1 MGESDIPGRPSAC
14 GFPRVIASI
23 RRMSPTLTILVVE
36 DDENDFHFINSALR
50 KSPVRLRVH
59 WAKDGAEAREYLA
72 GEGEFTDRRFFPLPD
87 VVVLDLK
94 MPRFNG
100 FDLIR
105 WVRGQSEHACLPL
118 LVLSSSDYVA
128 DIENAYALGATT
140 YFVKP
145 MEIEE
150 FTALFRAIAEYWSRG
165 VSAVRHLRCSK
176 APTAI

>member
-1 MGESDIPGRPSAC
+1 MSA
-14 GFPRVIASI
+14 
-23 RRMSPTLTILVVE
+23 TLTLLVVE

-50 KSPVRLRVH
+50 KSPVRVRVH
-59 WAKDGAEAREYLA
+59 WARDGAEARDYLA

-87 VVVLDLK
+87 IVVLDLK

-105 WVRGQSEHACLPL
+105 WVRQHPEHAMLPL
-118 LVLSSSDYVA
+118 LVLSSSDYGP

-145 MEIEE
+145 MDLDQ
-150 FTALFRAIAEYWSRG
+150 FVALFRSIAEYWSRG
-165 VSAVRHLRCSK
+165 LSAVRQLRSTK
-176 APTAI
+176 TSTAV